1 MAEDN
6 LIVQAMIDGYGKDF
20 SGLEA
25 LFTLEVSEEDISEL
39 LSPIPELG
47 RYRKHVKFLENV
59 TSGAAYGKLRFRVM
73 TEYDIALGIFF
84 DENAVLGAIVEHV
97 MEEEERNLRKIGLYL
112 EDIVYN
118 PSRNHRGIFDSNK

>member
-47 RYRKHVKFLENV
+47 RYRKHEN
-59 TSGAAYGKLRFRVM
+59 F
-73 TEYDIALGIFF
+73 
-84 DENAVLGAIVEHV
+84 
-97 MEEEERNLRKIGLYL
+97 
-112 EDIVYN
+112 
-118 PSRNHRGIFDSNK
+118 